1 MAGWRNGRIKIL
13 LADDHAMF
21 RSGLRALLE
30 REDDM
35 VVVGE
40 TGSGHETMNALE
52 TTETDVLL
60 LDINMP
66 GLTGSRVAE
75 LALKQWPSLRIIV
88 LTMHEDEYYVQEL
101 FKIGVKGYVLKKST
115 GTEVLQAIRAVYNG
129 DSYIDPALASMV
141 LSPYVGRT
149 IPQKQSRLGLLTRR
163 EQEVLELLV
172 YGYTNVEIAEKLFI
186 SDRTVETHRANITG
200 KLELKTRADLVRFAI
215 DSGILKA
222 GT

>member
-1 MAGWRNGRIKIL
+1 MAGWNNGRIKIL

-30 REDDM
+30 KEDDL
-35 VVVGE
+35 VIVGE
-40 TGSGHETMNALE
+40 TGSGHETVSALE
-52 TTETDVLL
+52 TTAVDVLL

-75 LALKQWPSLRIIV
+75 LVLKQRPSLRIVV

-115 GTEVLQAIRAVYNG
+115 GIEVLQAIRAVFGG

-141 LSPYVGRT
+141 LSPYVGKVA
-149 IPQKQSRLGLLTRR
+149 PKKQSRIDILTRR

-172 YGYTNVEIAEKLFI
+172 YGYTNVEIAERLFI

-215 DSGILKA
+215 DNGVLRASS
-222 GT
+222 